1 MGAIQSAAANQAVV
15 SRKQN
20 NTVVPGIADFETAL
34 STYGSKPGP
43 KTLVAGELIW
53 DNHGSEYTGSQRL
66 QAHPQFQHVFTHA
79 DEIQL
84 HVLGTQDNM
93 QFGRVSYEW
102 PLSDSG
108 WRMGA
113 ATSRLSYSL
122 GGSAASL
129 LAYGNASQRGIWLDK
144 NTKQSERMQ
153 MGWRVA
159 LDRSD
164 LNDLQDETGIANQRS
179 LNSLQA
185 RFSVNREGEF
195 FSRYQ
200 SWFSLGLSVGEL
212 WFRDTT
218 ADIGDATYAQTQG
231 RFHKLNVSAE
241 HIQALSQRLYA
252 SFSLQGQYS
261 AENLDA
267 SQKMTFGGAQ
277 NLRAYRPGIL
287 SGDNGLWV
295 RMELT
300 RQWADE
306 QLGSMPPSNLA
317 ASLFLESAWLEVYR
331 RPWSSV
337 TDNQAKLSGT
347 GVRLSWAGPHQWSA
361 SLSFGRALG
370 KTPSLLS
377 GSSSLHTSAW
387 LELVRKFK

>member
-1 MGAIQSAAANQAVV
+1 
-15 SRKQN
+15 
-20 NTVVPGIADFETAL
+20 
-34 STYGSKPGP
+34 
-43 KTLVAGELIW
+43 
-53 DNHGSEYTGSQRL
+53 
-66 QAHPQFQHVFTHA
+66 
-79 DEIQL
+79 
-84 HVLGTQDNM
+84 M

-102 PLSDSG
+102 PLNDSG

-129 LAYGNASQRGIWLDK
+129 QAYGNASQQSLWVDK
-144 NTKQSERMQ
+144 NTMQIERMQ

-164 LNDLQDETGIANQRS
+164 LNDLQEETGIANQRS
-179 LNSLQA
+179 LHSLQA
-185 RFSVNREGEF
+185 RFSVNREGEN
-195 FSRYQ
+195 FSRYR

-218 ADIGDATYAQTQG
+218 ADFGDATYAQTQG
-231 RFHKLNVSAE
+231 RFHKLNVSAG

-252 SFSLQGQYS
+252 SLSLQGQWS
-261 AENLDA
+261 AENLDP

-277 NLRAYRPGIL
+277 NLRAYQPGIL
-287 SGDNGLWV
+287 SGDNGQWV
-295 RMELT
+295 RIELT
-300 RQWADE
+300 QQWPHE
-306 QLGSMPPSNLA
+306 QLGPVAIGNLA

-337 TDNQAKLSGT
+337 TDNQAKLSGA
-347 GVRLSWAGPHQWSA
+347 GISFLWAGPHQWSA

-377 GSSSLHTSAW
+377 GSSPLHTSAW
-387 LELVRKFK
+387 LELAKKFK

>member
-1 MGAIQSAAANQAVV
+1 MGAKQCGITARRGGDLDELSDPLNPSSEEAVI

-20 NTVVPGIADFETAL
+20 NTVVPGIAGL
-34 STYGSKPGP
+34 
-43 KTLVAGELIW
+43 
-53 DNHGSEYTGSQRL
+53 
-66 QAHPQFQHVFTHA
+66 
-79 DEIQL
+79 
-84 HVLGTQDNM
+84 
-93 QFGRVSYEW
+93 
-102 PLSDSG
+102 
-108 WRMGA
+108 
-113 ATSRLSYSL
+113 
-122 GGSAASL
+122 
-129 LAYGNASQRGIWLDK
+129 
-144 NTKQSERMQ
+144 
-153 MGWRVA
+153 
-159 LDRSD
+159 
-164 LNDLQDETGIANQRS
+164 
-179 LNSLQA
+179 
-185 RFSVNREGEF
+185 EGH
-195 FSRYQ
+195 
-200 SWFSLGLSVGEL
+200 
-212 WFRDTT
+212 
-218 ADIGDATYAQTQG
+218 
-231 RFHKLNVSAE
+231 FHKLNVSAE

-252 SFSLQGQYS
+252 SLSLQGQWS

-277 NLRAYRPGIL
+277 NLRAYQPGIL

-300 RQWADE
+300 RQWAHE
-306 QLGSMPPSNLA
+306 QLGPIPPSQLA

-377 GSSSLHTSAW
+377 GSTSLHTSAW